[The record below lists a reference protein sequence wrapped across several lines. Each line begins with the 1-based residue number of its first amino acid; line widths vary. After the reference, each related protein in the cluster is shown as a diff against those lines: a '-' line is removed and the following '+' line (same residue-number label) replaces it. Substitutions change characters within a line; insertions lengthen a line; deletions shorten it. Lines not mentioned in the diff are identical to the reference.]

1 MQLPK
6 EIEDAIKKEAKEKG
20 IDEEVFTRGVTYPL
34 IPPRAKGSYT
44 VTHWGWSRE
53 TPYPPIH
60 TFITPTLVSSARH
73 QIGDHQ

>member
-6 EIEDAIKKEAKEKG
+6 EIEDVIKKEAKEKG

-44 VTHWGWSRE
+44 VTNWGWSRE
-53 TPYPPIH
+53 TPI
-60 TFITPTLVSSARH
+60 
-73 QIGDHQ
+73 